1 MWWYGD
7 ENLKKWRA
15 RYEWSCW
22 TIESNAPSAR
32 FLWAVVSNCLWA
44 VVISCIWCK
53 TLLAGSWFLDAWLTQ
68 TTQNFRENQLLMQ
81 TYEKWPLFPRTTRF
95 TSMFHHFSELFKLHL
110 GLQTS
115 KHLNTCFFFFRRRF
129 LKPHIFWLRGAEHH
143 FFEFRSITSGA
154 CLGRSTDSRTRIWQF
169 ARPVGLRIGGWF
181 LSMVTPYSSNILHVW
196 QDFLLILRLS

>member
-1 MWWYGD
+1 MWRYGD
-7 ENLKKWRA
+7 ERLKKGSA

-115 KHLNTCFFFFRRRF
+115 KHLNTCFFFFPGDDSWSHTFFGSEARNI
-129 LKPHIFWLRGAEHH
+129 IFSNFDPSQVVHVSVDPRIREQ
-143 FFEFRSITSGA
+143 EFGNLQGQWVLE
-154 CLGRSTDSRTRIWQF
+154 LG
-169 ARPVGLRIGGWF
+169 G
-181 LSMVTPYSSNILHVW
+181 
-196 QDFLLILRLS
+196 DF